1 MLPENRAPFHPGELL
16 LEEFLEPMGIT
27 QTDFAGKLGV
37 DIQRLNGIIKGRRAV
52 SAETAWLLSKA
63 LGTSPEF
70 WTNAQARWDLWK
82 ARKKLNQSGK
92 LKEVQKV
99 QKVIVKVGHG

>member
-1 MLPENRAPFHPGELL
+1 MLPEKRAPFHPGELL
-16 LEEFLEPMGIT
+16 LEEFLEPVGIT
-27 QTDFAGKLGV
+27 QTEFARKLGV
-37 DIQRLNGIIKGRRAV
+37 DIQRLNGIIRGRRAV

-82 ARKKLNQSGK
+82 ARQELNATGRHK
-92 LKEVQKV
+92 DARRRP
-99 QKVIVKVGHG
+99 

>member
-1 MLPENRAPFHPGELL
+1 MLPENRAPFHPGELV
-16 LEEFLEPMGIT
+16 LEEFLEPVGIT
-27 QTDFAGKLGV
+27 QTEFARKLGV
-37 DIQRLNGIIKGRRAV
+37 DIQRLNGIIRGRRAV

-82 ARKKLNQSGK
+82 ARQELNATGR
-92 LKEVQKV
+92 LKQVQKV
-99 QKVIVKVGHG
+99 TVKVGRG